1 LRQPFARSTIAQVE
15 MKKPNVRGPS
25 PNRKAHLALRERLN
39 RKAKTPPLLPVKSL
53 DKARGFRRN
62 GLAQNEQ

>member
-1 LRQPFARSTIAQVE
+1 

-25 PNRKAHLALRERLN
+25 PSRKAHQALRERLN
-39 RKAKTPPLLPVKSL
+39 RKAKTTTPLPVKSL

-62 GLAQNEQ
+62 ELVQNEQ